1 VKKNEDLQGFM
12 GFGVGFFNTILIQGV
27 LFPDKIKNAGHGAG
41 IKSVKYDSDRLVK
54 RQFLV
59 PGILLTRQLIPAEPL

>member
-1 VKKNEDLQGFM
+1 MKKNEDLQGFM